1 MKKSIKVALLSV
13 LAVVV
18 VLGVLAFLF
27 WDNIINFTAKTLKT
41 PEEYYVYV
49 EEANL
54 EKTASSIYALLNV
67 DELTKDYKIGT
78 NGSFKVETG
87 EGMADVYKLLFG
99 SASELEWLKSVEFKL
114 ESNGSKEISDGKLS
128 GLLNGTEIISAN
140 FVVDSKNE
148 NMYFSVPL
156 LTDKVIKISS
166 EDMEDLYGTDLEDI
180 VDSATG
186 SVGST
191 SVFGNESMEKLVAAI
206 PSEEVFTKILSH
218 YIDVA
223 VKNIDGVEKTSET
236 LTINGVTQS
245 CTVIS
250 YELDE
255 ADFRKIAKAVL
266 IEVEKDKDIEKIIKD
281 FAKALGEDENET
293 YESFAKAVEEAIAE
307 LENVVEHRLTREKTV
322 IRNYVGGSGKVV
334 ARQIKDDTS
343 EFFIGNVRKGSDV
356 ATEIRFVDEFADEEE
371 SFKFSGKGIIKS
383 NKLYGSYTIYENDD
397 ELLKIGVD
405 KFDLKALDTEGKFS
419 GEFSVSAG
427 GRIDKLLDGMDKKVA
442 SFVESLKIKFIAG
455 DNSGALEIYSK
466 DKLCVKFAVKAEE
479 KAYKAPV
486 LPDESKVISVSDEE
500 ALVKALENFDPQTL
514 IDKLK
519 EAGLPEDLFGGMGG
533 SADSDDSDIF
543 EDYEDLESV
552 EALSVFDDQFV
563 A

>member
-41 PEEYYVYV
+41 PEEYYAYV
-49 EEANL
+49 EETNI
-54 EKTASSIYALLNV
+54 EKTASSVYAFINV
-67 DELTKDYKIGT
+67 DKMTNDYKIGT
-78 NGSFKVETG
+78 KGSFKVETG
-87 EGMADVYKLLFG
+87 EGIADVYNLILG
-99 SASELEWLKSVEFKL
+99 SASELEWLKSVEFQI
-114 ESNGSKEISDGKLS
+114 ESNSSKDIADGKLS
-128 GLLNGTEIISAN
+128 GLLNGKEIIGVD
-140 FVVDSKNE
+140 FVADSKNGDI
-148 NMYFSVPL
+148 YCSIPL
-156 LTDKVIKISS
+156 VTDKVIKISA
-166 EDMEDLYGTDLEDI
+166 EDLKSVYGEEQPDDI
-180 VDSATG
+180 LSA
-186 SVGST
+186 
-191 SVFGNESMEKLVAAI
+191 FNNESMEKFLKAI
-206 PSEEVFTKILSH
+206 PSEEVFKKILSH
-218 YIDVA
+218 YVDVA
-223 VKNIDGVEKTSET
+223 IKNIDGVEKTSED
-236 LTINGVTQS
+236 LSINGVTQS

-250 YELDE
+250 YEMDE
-255 ADFRKIAKAVL
+255 ADFKKIVKAVL
-266 IEVEKDKDIEKIIKD
+266 VEVEKDKDIEKIIRD
-281 FAKALGEDENET
+281 FSKAIGEDENET
-293 YESFAKAVEEAIAE
+293 YEGFKKAVEEYIADM
-307 LENVVEHRLTREKTV
+307 ENVVEYSFDRENKTV
-322 IRNYVGGSGKVV
+322 IKNYVDGTGKIV
-334 ARQIKDDTS
+334 ARQIKDNMS
-343 EFFIGNVRKGSDV
+343 EMFVGIIRKGSEI
-356 ATEIRFVDEFADEEE
+356 ATELRFVDEFADEEE

-405 KFDLKALDTEGKFS
+405 KFDLKALDTEGKIS

-455 DNSGALEIYSK
+455 DNSGDLEIYSK

-479 KAYKAPV
+479 TAYKAPV

-500 ALVKALENFDPQTL
+500 ALMKVFENFDPQTL

-543 EDYEDLESV
+543 EDYEELESV
-552 EALSVFDDQFV
+552 EALSVFDDQF
-563 A
+563 AA